1 MVGCGNSSIILPLLM
16 VFIELSEEMHRD
28 GYLNI
33 TNMDISEVVLE
44 KMHHVY
50 TKPGPKSAQFE
61 CRFLL
66 LTHLDLTMDAT
77 RMNFRDSSFDI
88 CLDKGTYDALAVS
101 IGYSWHSVGLNRK
114 NFSEH

>member
-1 MVGCGNSSIILPLLM
+1 MVC
-16 VFIELSEEMHRD
+16 IELSEEMFRD

-44 KMHHVY
+44 KMNQVY
-50 TKPGPKSAQFE
+50 AKPGHKSAQFE
-61 CRFLL
+61 CGLLL

-88 CLDKGTYDALAVS
+88 CFDKGTYDALAVS
-101 IGYSWHSVGLNRK
+101 IAYLCLSVGLNRK
-114 NFSEH
+114 SFSEP

>member
-1 MVGCGNSSIILPLLM
+1 MIFPLVMGN
-16 VFIELSEEMHRD
+16 IELSEEMYRD

-44 KMHHVY
+44 KMHLVY

-61 CRFLL
+61 CGIFLL
-66 LTHLDLTMDAT
+66 NQLDLTMDAT

-88 CLDKGTYDALAVS
+88 CLDKGTYDALAVRTA
-101 IGYSWHSVGLNRK
+101 Y
-114 NFSEH
+114 